1 MKHIVNF
8 SGGIGS
14 WAAAKRVV
22 ERHGKENTVLLF
34 ADTMME
40 DEDTYRFLY
49 EAAANVGVPLTRIAD
64 GRTPW
69 EVFFDEKFLGN
80 SRIDPCSKILKRQ
93 LLDRWHKE
101 NGTPEMSIVYLGIDW
116 TEIHR
121 LHRLQE
127 YPSEWKYEAP
137 MCDPPY
143 IDKEQMIKMAED
155 QGIKE
160 QRLYKLGFPH
170 ANCGGFCIK
179 AGHAHFINLLKTMP
193 DRYAFHEGKEQELRA
208 YLGKNV
214 SILKDRS
221 GGNKK
226 GRPMTLKELR
236 ERYEAKDEGLD
247 KDEWGGCGCALP
259 SGEETK

>member
-22 ERHGKENTVLLF
+22 AKHGTKDTVLLF

-40 DEDTYRFLY
+40 DEDTYRFLN

-69 EVFFDEKFLGN
+69 EVFFDERYLGN
-80 SRIDPCSKILKRQ
+80 SRVDPCSRVLKRE
-93 LLDRWHKE
+93 LLDRWHKA
-101 NGTPEMSIVYLGIDW
+101 NGTPEMSIIYLGIDW

-127 YPSEWKYEAP
+127 YPSDWTFEAP
-137 MCDPPY
+137 MCEEPFL
-143 IDKEQMIKMAED
+143 DKDQMIKMAED
-155 QGIKE
+155 QGIKK
-160 QRLYKLGFPH
+160 QRLYEYGFPH

-179 AGHAHFINLLKTMP
+179 AGQGHFIRLLQTMP
-193 DRYAFHEGKEQELRA
+193 ERFAFHEKKEQELRTH
-208 YLGKNV
+208 LGKNV
-214 SILKDRS
+214 AILSDRR
-221 GGNKK
+221 NKK
-226 GRPMTLKELR
+226 KIPMTLKTLR
-236 ERYEAKDEGLD
+236 ERYEAKDPTLD
-247 KDEWGGCGCALP
+247 YEEWGGCGCALP
-259 SGEETK
+259 VDRDGAQ